1 LALLLEDEESTRAAV
16 RAALVEK
23 DLVISS
29 LMGLFDAVYIMKGR
43 IVDLTL
49 RQKLESLL
57 QSSNY
62 VPSRL
67 DEIFAEALSS
77 WTS

>member
-1 LALLLEDEESTRAAV
+1 
-16 RAALVEK
+16 
-23 DLVISS
+23 
-29 LMGLFDAVYIMKGR
+29 MGLFAAVYIMKGR

-57 QSSNY
+57 QSTNY

-67 DEIFAEALSS
+67 DEIFTEALSS